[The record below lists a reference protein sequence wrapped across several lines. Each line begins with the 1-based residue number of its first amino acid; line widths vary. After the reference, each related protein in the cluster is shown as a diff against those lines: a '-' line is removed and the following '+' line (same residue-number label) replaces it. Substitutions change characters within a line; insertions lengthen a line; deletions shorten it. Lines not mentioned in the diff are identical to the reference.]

1 MNLHELPMI
10 LFTVIAQ
17 MSVGT
22 FVALGVM
29 ELVIGRRAD
38 QHTVRRLYEP
48 VLYAIG
54 PALVLGLAVSM
65 LHMNDVTNVLNVVRN
80 WESSWLSREILFG
93 MGFAALGFAFALT
106 QWFQWS
112 TQRVR
117 GILGVATAIV
127 GLGLVW
133 SMAQIYS
140 SLEAVPAWD
149 TPFVAVHFFG
159 TTVILGAL
167 AVGCAL
173 MFTAL
178 VRRRN
183 EAAVTAPRP
192 EPDPATGSGRG
203 GVALA
208 TKPTTGL
215 PSVRAR
221 VAEINAPTTNAEWE
235 LTTRVLQWI
244 AVVTAVAGLAV
255 LISYP
260 LYISALASSN
270 EAGQA
275 AAGVFSGG
283 FFTVRLVLLGLAA
296 VVLALFWYRSAGTAV
311 RENPKPLALLI
322 TAAFVLALVAEF
334 MGRSLHYD
342 ALFRIGM

>member
-1 MNLHELPMI
+1 M
-10 LFTVIAQ
+10 
-17 MSVGT
+17 
-22 FVALGVM
+22 
-29 ELVIGRRAD
+29 
-38 QHTVRRLYEP
+38 
-48 VLYAIG
+48 
-54 PALVLGLAVSM
+54 
-65 LHMNDVTNVLNVVRN
+65 
-80 WESSWLSREILFG
+80 
-93 MGFAALGFAFALT
+93 
-106 QWFQWS
+106 
-112 TQRVR
+112 
-117 GILGVATAIV
+117 
-127 GLGLVW
+127 
-133 SMAQIYS
+133 
-140 SLEAVPAWD
+140 
-149 TPFVAVHFFG
+149 
-159 TTVILGAL
+159 
-167 AVGCAL
+167 
-173 MFTAL
+173 
-178 VRRRN
+178 
-183 EAAVTAPRP
+183 TAPRP

-203 GVALA
+203 GVALV

-311 RENPKPLALLI
+311 RENPKLLAGLI